1 MPCGQSV
8 AHTNFKIMFIGISN
22 KELIKCVTGVIY
34 RMHPYHKPEG
44 IDVIVDK
51 IQEEFK
57 NKNDGKDYTFLIV
70 RFDEDKEFETWLK
83 NLLMGIKEFT
93 DYNISRKLKDA
104 GVKDA
109 NDERNGG
116 FKFVDRYTVE
126 KEDSRYSDFIDLDAG
141 VRNIICEVYS
151 SIDSDSDCFLCKYAK
166 EYGSMEPGDER
177 CKLCLCNPKIRNM
190 REPHPMSLKPK
201 NQWTEEEKKLY
212 NIR

>member
-1 MPCGQSV
+1 
-8 AHTNFKIMFIGISN
+8 MFISISN

-57 NKNDGKDYTFLIV
+57 NKNDGKDDTFLII
-70 RFDEDKEFETWLK
+70 RFEKKKEFETWLN

-104 GVKDA
+104 GVKDI
-109 NDERNGG
+109 NDERNVG
-116 FKFVDRYTVE
+116 FEFVDRYTVE
-126 KEDSRYSDFIDLDAG
+126 TEESRYSDFIDLGAC
-141 VRNIICEVYS
+141 VRNIMHEVYI
-151 SIDSDSDCFLCKYAK
+151 SIDDDSDCFLCRYAK

-190 REPHPMSLKPK
+190 RDPHPLSLKPRD
-201 NQWTEEEKKLY
+201 QWTEEEKKLY
-212 NIR
+212 KI